1 METITN
7 RVFTKR
13 ETEKSDWSGR
23 IGATELKVDGKG
35 KWWLDGVELP
45 QASADYLANFALQ
58 SLQDAYAGAS
68 SLDDATKR
76 WEAKRKALLE
86 GTVGVRSG
94 GGGEE
99 PHMAYVRQIVRKA
112 LGEANKAKYDAI
124 PSDDQAARK
133 EFLEGLY
140 DGLDD
145 DKREAVETEA
155 KRQLAVDVEAKRA
168 AKEAA
173 TGLGL

>member
-35 KWWLDGVELP
+35 IWWLDGTELP

-76 WEAKRKALLE
+76 WEAKRTALLD
-86 GTVGVRSG
+86 GTIGARSG
-94 GGGEE
+94 GGG
-99 PHMAYVRQIVRKA
+99 
-112 LGEANKAKYDAI
+112 
-124 PSDDQAARK
+124 
-133 EFLEGLY
+133 
-140 DGLDD
+140 DG
-145 DKREAVETEA
+145 RAV
-155 KRQLAVDVEAKRA
+155 
-168 AKEAA
+168 
-173 TGLGL
+173 